1 MNVKEVNNPLA
12 RFLLGKNGAQ
22 SQNAGETAQAPAFAS
37 LVAGASLSPD
47 ALIGSDVRSFDAR
60 PSAAADASL
69 KAPVKER
76 EKTPVRE
83 DRPARGEDNA
93 VERNDRPV
101 KEEERQDKETPEAA
115 AIEASQRD
123 ERPAPRAETGTED
136 DAGTAPS
143 AEIQP
148 RSDAEPVTREMN
160 LQNAAQAPVAAVMNG
175 TEVVLLPQN
184 ADLSGLASL
193 AEVSVLDQASGQI
206 VTMSGAELAAKL
218 QQASESGQ
226 LFVAGAQI
234 AENMVELIPAEF
246 SGTVENRFGT
256 SDIKAA
262 APLAGEAEVPVVDEA
277 LAEQAQILD
286 AKLDGRKAKIDVE
299 VREEKFSHSDTGSL
313 IKDAAVVDEVVKSV
327 VKDKSVVSDGKNQAA
342 GLLQNAQSRQN
353 AAPVQANMPAAAG
366 AAMPT
371 AADAQVSVEAAKSVS
386 AENVSSLNAA
396 HSALNGAAASLPLK
410 AGAGVKA
417 EDTLFRD
424 VYKGMSREAVEQVKV
439 NITKSAVKGVDKIDI
454 QLKPEDLGHVQ
465 IKMQISKDGKLQ
477 AEIIASRQE
486 TLDILQ
492 KEADSLQ
499 KAFSDAGFDTDGGSF
514 SFSFRGEE
522 EQNRDAELRNFIG
535 SVLEQESNE
544 ELVSNDNLTW
554 DPAQGLNIRV

>member
-123 ERPAPRAETGTED
+123 ERPAPRAE
-136 DAGTAPS
+136 AGTAPS

-184 ADLSGLASL
+184 ADLSGLTSL

-218 QQASESGQ
+218 QQASESGR

-262 APLAGEAEVPVVDEA
+262 APLAGEAEVPVIDEA

-313 IKDAAVVDEVVKSV
+313 IKDAAVVDEAVKSV

-396 HSALNGAAASLPLK
+396 HSALNGAAVSLPLK

-417 EDTLFRD
+417 EDTSFRD

-477 AEIIASRQE
+477 AEIIASRQD
-486 TLDILQ
+486 TLEILQ

>member
-123 ERPAPRAETGTED
+123 ERPAPRAE
-136 DAGTAPS
+136 AGTAPS

-218 QQASESGQ
+218 QQASESGR

-262 APLAGEAEVPVVDEA
+262 APLAGEAEAPVVDEA

-313 IKDAAVVDEVVKSV
+313 IKGAAVVDEAVKSV

-353 AAPVQANMPAAAG
+353 TAPVQANMPAAAG

-386 AENVSSLNAA
+386 AETVSSLNAA

-417 EDTLFRD
+417 EDTSFRD

-477 AEIIASRQE
+477 AEIIASRQD
-486 TLDILQ
+486 TLEILQ

>member
-1 MNVKEVNNPLA
+1 
-12 RFLLGKNGAQ
+12 
-22 SQNAGETAQAPAFAS
+22 
-37 LVAGASLSPD
+37 
-47 ALIGSDVRSFDAR
+47 
-60 PSAAADASL
+60 
-69 KAPVKER
+69 
-76 EKTPVRE
+76 
-83 DRPARGEDNA
+83 
-93 VERNDRPV
+93 
-101 KEEERQDKETPEAA
+101 
-115 AIEASQRD
+115 
-123 ERPAPRAETGTED
+123 
-136 DAGTAPS
+136 
-143 AEIQP
+143 
-148 RSDAEPVTREMN
+148 
-160 LQNAAQAPVAAVMNG
+160 MNG

-184 ADLSGLASL
+184 ADLSGLTSL

-206 VTMSGAELAAKL
+206 VTMSGAELTAKL

-262 APLAGEAEVPVVDEA
+262 APLAGEAEAPVVDEA

-313 IKDAAVVDEVVKSV
+313 IKDAAVVDEAVKSV

-371 AADAQVSVEAAKSVS
+371 AADAQVSVEAAKSAS

-417 EDTLFRD
+417 EDTSFRD

-477 AEIIASRQE
+477 AEIIASRQD
-486 TLDILQ
+486 TLEILQ

>member
-83 DRPARGEDNA
+83 DKPTRGENNA

-123 ERPAPRAETGTED
+123 ERPAPRAE
-136 DAGTAPS
+136 AGTAPS

-184 ADLSGLASL
+184 ADLSGLTSL

-206 VTMSGAELAAKL
+206 VTMSGAELTAKL

-262 APLAGEAEVPVVDEA
+262 APLAGEAEAPVVDEA

-313 IKDAAVVDEVVKSV
+313 IKDAAVVDEAVKSV

-371 AADAQVSVEAAKSVS
+371 AADAQVSVEAAKSAS

-417 EDTLFRD
+417 EDTSFRD

-477 AEIIASRQE
+477 AEIIASRQD
-486 TLDILQ
+486 TLEILQ